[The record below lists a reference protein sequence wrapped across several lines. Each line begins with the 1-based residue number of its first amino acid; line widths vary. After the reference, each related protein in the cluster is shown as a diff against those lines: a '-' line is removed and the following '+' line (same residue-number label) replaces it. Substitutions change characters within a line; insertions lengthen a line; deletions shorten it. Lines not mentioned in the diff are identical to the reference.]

1 MLNIFQILDLPNHER
16 PHDKVLAWLL
26 DPEGGHNVP
35 SLAADLIRR
44 LWGVELPAGKARVT
58 RQISLPGGL
67 RPDIWVE
74 LDGAALMIENKV
86 NPAAL
91 RPGQI
96 AEQNAAARTIL
107 KGRRLCHLLIRP
119 DRVRS
124 DGLVIEDESFRE
136 LTYGQL
142 AEVLCNLAQPSSEST
157 GRALAIQFADYVKD
171 RFGQPT
177 PAGIRLA
184 SGTTVARRYSGTGW
198 SEDDFL
204 EHAEK
209 TCDPEVMRRQRQL
222 LDLLRS
228 MDSVRVKFDAKGP
241 TNPTYKVYFGD
252 SEVRI
257 LWVYADGRL
266 YVDWELLESAAQSEW
281 KRLWGGSVNAQN
293 KNNSFAK
300 GGLTAY
306 LVEDVAQKLQ
316 AIADFAVSKGTV
328 EV

>member
-1 MLNIFQILDLPNHER
+1 MFNIFQILDLPNQER

-26 DPEGGHNVP
+26 NLEGGHNVP
-35 SLAADLIRR
+35 NLAAELIRR

-58 RQISLPGGL
+58 RQFSLPGGL

-74 LDGAALMIENKV
+74 LDGATLMIENKV

-107 KGRRLCHLLIRP
+107 KGQRLFHLLIRP

-124 DGLVIEDESFRE
+124 DGLVIEDETFRE

-142 AEVLCNLAQPSSEST
+142 AEVLRSLAKLLAEGA
-157 GRALAIQFADYVKD
+157 GRALAMQFADYVMD

-184 SGTTVARRYSGTGW
+184 SGTTLARRYSGAGW
-198 SEDDFL
+198 SEDAFL
-204 EHAEK
+204 EEAEK
-209 TCDPEVMRRQRQL
+209 TCDPEVMKRQRRL
-222 LDLLRS
+222 LALLGS

-241 TNPTYKVYFGD
+241 TNPTYKVYLGD
-252 SEVRI
+252 TEVRI

-266 YVDWELLESAAQSEW
+266 YVDWELLAPSAQAQW
-281 KRLWGGSVNAQN
+281 KRHWGGSVNAQN

-300 GGLTAY
+300 GGLTAFS
-306 LVEDVAQKLQ
+306 VEDVAQKLQ
-316 AIADFAVSKGTV
+316 ALADFAGSKSPVSV
-328 EV
+328 